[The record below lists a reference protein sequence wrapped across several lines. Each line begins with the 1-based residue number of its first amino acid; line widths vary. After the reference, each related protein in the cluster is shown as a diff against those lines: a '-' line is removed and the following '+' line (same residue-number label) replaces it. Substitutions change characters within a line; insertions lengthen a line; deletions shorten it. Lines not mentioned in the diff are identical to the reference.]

1 MKWTSGALAAGLLL
15 APIVAGAQTTGPAG
29 VWLTQKGDAQVRV
42 APCGAALCGTIIWL
56 KDPID
61 SETGRPI
68 TDKLNPDPARRNRPI
83 IGLQIMFG
91 MTPSGQ
97 DRWSGHFYNS
107 DDGKTYQGNLVQLG
121 PTSVRAEGCFL
132 ICMGETWQR
141 VK

>member
-1 MKWTSGALAAGLLL
+1 MKSVLRALAAALLL
-15 APIVAGAQTTGPAG
+15 VPVAAGAQTSGPTG

-42 APCGAALCGTIIWL
+42 APCGGALCGTIVWL

-61 SETGRPI
+61 KETGRPA
-68 TDKLNPDPARRNRPI
+68 TDRHNPDPGRRNRPI

-97 DRWSGHFYNS
+97 GRWSGHFYNS

-121 PTSVRAEGCFL
+121 PTSLKAEGCL
-132 ICMGETWQR
+132 LVCMGETWQR